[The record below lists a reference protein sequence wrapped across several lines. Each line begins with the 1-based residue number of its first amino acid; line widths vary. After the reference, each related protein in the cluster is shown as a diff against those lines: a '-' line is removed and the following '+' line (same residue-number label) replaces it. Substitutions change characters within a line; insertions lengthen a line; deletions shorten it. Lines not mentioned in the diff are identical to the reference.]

1 MAVLWEDSYVFTF
14 RLGIISKLR
23 VLTLFLVLAWTK
35 NSGYWL
41 WKLLC
46 VCPFEKK
53 ETVAVYF
60 GVDFQ
65 GRDTARLVSLPLNR
79 RIQTKVCEEEH
90 FMLETEE
97 RSKRQRCSAVE
108 SYHLRK
114 SSKELLKWRQ
124 TISLRCLCY
133 EREKEILETH
143 FTVPLFLSSIEIST
157 FVLELCL

>member
-1 MAVLWEDSYVFTF
+1 MWISKMAVFWEDSYVFTF
-14 RLGIISKLR
+14 RFVNISKLR

-41 WKLLC
+41 WKLFC

-65 GRDTARLVSLPLNR
+65 GRDTARPVSLPLNR
-79 RIQTKVCEEEH
+79 RIQTKVCQEEY
-90 FMLETEE
+90 FMLEIEE
-97 RSKRQRCSAVE
+97 RWQRCRAVE
-108 SYHLRK
+108 SFHLRK

-143 FTVPLFLSSIEIST
+143 FTVPLFLSG
-157 FVLELCL
+157 V